1 MCSKEARGDPNWGL
15 SQQTTQSETLTTS
28 GLLKRGNQVNKL
40 WSMMEK
46 SSVSLIQRLSILR
59 FCVKSWKGESES
71 QIKYCLGT
79 RVGMVERF
87 ITIQNFGQ
95 LTALR
100 WNSRW
105 IFPRVHRSAAL
116 QESPRVG
123 DPSQF
128 KGRFVF
134 MLMFN
139 DILWRSEDN
148 EPNAMLTTTL
158 CIFTKRF
165 PEGRWSFLG
174 LGSETKC
181 LPRTKKDHEK
191 SGFVISEQLILEQS
205 VEIFEGVSHQLVKFF
220 IETIVAGQ
228 WWTSHQSFACK
239 GLCVLIFCVMFWEY
253 APELAIK
260 YLLFGNTSWVGSYI
274 HHNTELWTI
283 DGSPMEFE
291 WKFPRIHHSA
301 ARVTS
306 PKAHEKNG
314 RTRTIPKT
322 NYLHVDVQWHHMRNY
337 RQCEGMY
344 C

>member
-1 MCSKEARGDPNWGL
+1 
-15 SQQTTQSETLTTS
+15 
-28 GLLKRGNQVNKL
+28 
-40 WSMMEK
+40 MEK

-79 RVGMVERF
+79 TVGMVERF

-128 KGRFVF
+128 NGRLVF

-139 DILWRSEDN
+139 DILWRSENN
-148 EPNAMLTTTL
+148 EPNAMLTKTL

-220 IETIVAGQ
+220 IETIVAGR

-274 HHNTELWTI
+274 HQNTELWTI
-283 DGSPMEFE
+283 DGEPMKFE
-291 WKFPRIHHSA
+291 WNISKDSPQCSSCNKSKSSWEKWANPNNSKDELSSCRCSMTSYAELQTMWRNVLLAPYLCLDSQKDIQQDVGHS
-301 ARVTS
+301 S
-306 PKAHEKNG
+306 DLDK
-314 RTRTIPKT
+314 
-322 NYLHVDVQWHHMRNY
+322 
-337 RQCEGMY
+337 
-344 C
+344 